1 MESESIKGFINFQI
15 RNHNGEHMTNLENF
29 FPYLESERIYL
40 RQLTDSDVDFIFGH
54 FSNPSVT
61 EYLMDEP
68 PLLEVSQAKAII
80 DFYKN
85 PESKNRN
92 RWGIVRKSS
101 NQLIGTI
108 GYHKWVEKYQRAE
121 LGFDL
126 GPEYWG
132 QGIMAEAARV
142 VIKFGF
148 ESMDLN
154 RIDGLVYVQ
163 NARCL
168 NLMHKL
174 GFKIEGKLRDYF
186 SFNGRFYD
194 HFLLALLKREWEE

>member
-1 MESESIKGFINFQI
+1 MTDF
-15 RNHNGEHMTNLENF
+15 EHF
-29 FPYLESERIYL
+29 FPNLESERIYL
-40 RQLTDSDVDFIFGH
+40 RQLTDSDLDFIFGH
-54 FSNPSVT
+54 LSNPSVT
-61 EYLMDEP
+61 EFLMDEP
-68 PLLEVSQAKAII
+68 PLMEVSQAKAII
-80 DFYKN
+80 DFYRS
-85 PESKNRN
+85 PESKTRN
-92 RWGIVRKSS
+92 RWVIVTKSS
-101 NQLIGTI
+101 HQRIGTI
-108 GYHKWVEKYQRAE
+108 GYHKWVKKYQRAE
-121 LGFDL
+121 IGFDL

-168 NLMHKL
+168 KLMQKL

-186 SFNGRFYD
+186 SLNGRFYD
-194 HFLLALLKREWEE
+194 HFLLALLKRDWKE